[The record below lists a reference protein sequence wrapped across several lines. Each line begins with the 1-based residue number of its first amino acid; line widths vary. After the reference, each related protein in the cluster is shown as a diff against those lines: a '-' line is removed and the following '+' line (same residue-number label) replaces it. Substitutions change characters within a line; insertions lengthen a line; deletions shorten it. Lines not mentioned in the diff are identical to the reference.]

1 MKVPVAIDTDPGIDD
16 ALALML
22 AMRSPE
28 VEVELLTTVAGNV
41 PVKVGT
47 RNAKRL
53 VALVNPENQPI
64 IAEGAAAPLA
74 RRLTTATHVHGGDG
88 LGGNAGKY
96 PIPRA
101 MRAYTEGH
109 QHLVEFS
116 RRHGERGV
124 IVALGPLTNLARA
137 IRDAPKVMATLGRL
151 VIMGGA
157 VRVPGNVSAV
167 AEFNIYV
174 DPEAADLV
182 FTSGLDM
189 LLIPLDVTRQVVLSV
204 SRVAALGRARLP
216 AAVKRFTLAGAKR
229 HGGLFMHDPL
239 AVASAIDPSLVGTER
254 LVVRV
259 ETEGS
264 RTRGMTVVDLRSAAS
279 VSGPGVAVATSV
291 SAKRML
297 SLLEQRVLSPRRS

>member
-1 MKVPVAIDTDPGIDD
+1 
-16 ALALML
+16 ML

-28 VEVELLTTVAGNV
+28 VEVELITTVAGNV

-53 VALVNPENQPI
+53 VALVKPENQPV
-64 IAEGAAAPLA
+64 IAEGAAAPLV
-74 RRLTTATHVHGGDG
+74 RRLTTATHMHGRDG

-96 PIPRA
+96 SIPRA
-101 MRAYTEGH
+101 MPVYTEGH
-109 QHLVEFS
+109 QHLIEFS
-116 RRHGERGV
+116 RRHGKRGV

-137 IRDAPKVMATLGRL
+137 IQDAPKVMATLGRL

-157 VRVPGNVSAV
+157 IRVPGNVSAV

-189 LLIPLDVTRQVVLSV
+189 LLIPLDVTRKVLLSV
-204 SRVAALGRARLP
+204 SRVAALGRAKLP

-229 HGGLFMHDPL
+229 YGGLHMHDPL
-239 AVASAIDPSLVGTER
+239 AVAAAIDPSLVGTER
-254 LVVRV
+254 LMVQV

-264 RTRGMTVVDLRSAAS
+264 RTRGMTVVDLRAPAS
-279 VSGPGVAVATSV
+279 VSGHGIAVATSV
-291 SAKRML
+291 SATRML
-297 SLLEQRVLSPRRS
+297 SLLEQRVLTPR